1 MKVVIDSGKI
11 GITPSYIHEDFSGIE
26 DLIGFA
32 NRKNE
37 NRGFLFVSKVLGKH
51 IPVTPTEMNKVYS
64 VFSKELSSDS
74 KAFVVGLAETATGL
88 GAGVASSLENKQ
100 VYFQHTTRSIL
111 PHAERWFEISE
122 SHSHAVSH
130 IIYKPSQ
137 EMLDSLIDVENL
149 ILVDDEITTGN
160 TLKQLA
166 KEYLKVLPNIKKIN
180 IVSLLSWLDDV
191 KFSEFKRDVT
201 EFCEN
206 EGLVAPELTQSF
218 LFNGSFEFE
227 PNVNYKQ
234 ELPKS
239 AHKGASVL
247 DCSWNMGR
255 LPVQMKHVVT
265 TDYVNKIE
273 KIIASEGSEKEISI
287 IGTGENMYL
296 PYLIAS
302 QLEISGYNVT
312 VQSTTR
318 SPVVVDGKVITS
330 CHEIPMHDNG
340 LVEHYIYNL
349 NVNKLNVVITETG
362 SKSEKEAY
370 QHLGYVL

>member
-11 GITPSYIHEDFSGIE
+11 GITPSYIHEDFNGIE

-166 KEYLKVLPNIKKIN
+166 KEYLKVLPNIKKN
-180 IVSLLSWLDDV
+180 QHR
-191 KFSEFKRDVT
+191 FSFK
-201 EFCEN
+201 
-206 EGLVAPELTQSF
+206 LA
-218 LFNGSFEFE
+218 
-227 PNVNYKQ
+227 
-234 ELPKS
+234 
-239 AHKGASVL
+239 
-247 DCSWNMGR
+247 
-255 LPVQMKHVVT
+255 
-265 TDYVNKIE
+265 
-273 KIIASEGSEKEISI
+273 
-287 IGTGENMYL
+287 
-296 PYLIAS
+296 
-302 QLEISGYNVT
+302 
-312 VQSTTR
+312 
-318 SPVVVDGKVITS
+318 
-330 CHEIPMHDNG
+330 
-340 LVEHYIYNL
+340 
-349 NVNKLNVVITETG
+349 
-362 SKSEKEAY
+362 
-370 QHLGYVL
+370 